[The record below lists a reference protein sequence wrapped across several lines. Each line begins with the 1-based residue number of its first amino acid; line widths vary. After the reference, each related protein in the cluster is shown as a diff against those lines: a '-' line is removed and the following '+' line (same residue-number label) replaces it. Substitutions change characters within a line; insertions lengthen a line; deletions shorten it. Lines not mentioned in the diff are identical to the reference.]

1 MRKSTD
7 LPVRNATA
15 EEERATTD
23 ALHRTARPGGMSSTL
38 EKENLEVAKENN
50 EIAQER
56 YEIGL
61 SNALEL
67 RESQINL
74 INAELRAQN
83 AAFAAKVAEITLQFL
98 AGTSTKSKRHV
109 SNRGTC

>member
-38 EKENLEVAKENN
+38 EKEKMKLKC
-50 EIAQER
+50 
-56 YEIGL
+56 
-61 SNALEL
+61 
-67 RESQINL
+67 
-74 INAELRAQN
+74 
-83 AAFAAKVAEITLQFL
+83 LQLF
-98 AGTSTKSKRHV
+98 V
-109 SNRGTC
+109 PV